1 MKVQLDTVQFALHVR
16 TFGNDDKKAAAWLRS
31 FADTLLFEGAN
42 PDAEPFAASLVNEA
56 GEFKAQQSLIKMRA
70 AAVKAVG
77 EGADEDAIDG
87 WMQKKYGMKY
97 DSVKYTLA
105 MKEQRVAFQEPEPVV
120 GEGPEEEPA
129 TAIATDIVATKAP
142 RKLPFGEFH
151 NVMLTDEE
159 QLRLYEKV
167 DNAAGLIEELSQYLA
182 SSGKRYKNHY
192 ATLLNWSRRHSEEAA
207 PKQKFL
213 TSEEISR
220 RNYAESQRAL
230 DRIIQ
235 ERKHG

>member
-1 MKVQLDTVQFALHVR
+1 MRVR
-16 TFGNDDKKAAAWLRS
+16 WVKIWVDSIG
-31 FADTLLFEGAN
+31 
-42 PDAEPFAASLVNEA
+42 SLTEN
-56 GEFKAQQSLIKMRA
+56 FR
-70 AAVKAVG
+70 
-77 EGADEDAIDG
+77 DEDGRVDFEALGREEYAFRRALLTGDYSRSERARKIAEEAEEAYKLRAEIG
-87 WMQKKYGMKY
+87 RAGA
-97 DSVKYTLA
+97 SVRWN
-105 MKEQRVAFQEPEPVV
+105 KEETAKDEPVAD
-120 GEGPEEEPA
+120 EGPEEEPA
-129 TAIATDIVATKAP
+129 TAITTDIVATKAP

-151 NVMLTDEE
+151 NVMLTEEE

-167 DNAAGLIEELSQYLA
+167 DNAAELIEELSQYLA
-182 SSGKRYKNHY
+182 SSGRRYKSHY

>member
-1 MKVQLDTVQFALHVR
+1 MRVR
-16 TFGNDDKKAAAWLRS
+16 WVKIWVDSIG
-31 FADTLLFEGAN
+31 
-42 PDAEPFAASLVNEA
+42 SLTEN
-56 GEFKAQQSLIKMRA
+56 FR
-70 AAVKAVG
+70 
-77 EGADEDAIDG
+77 DEDGRVDFEALGREEYAFRRALLTGDYSRSERARKIAEEAEEAYKLRAEIG
-87 WMQKKYGMKY
+87 RAGA
-97 DSVKYTLA
+97 SVRWN
-105 MKEQRVAFQEPEPVV
+105 KEETAKDEPVAD
-120 GEGPEEEPA
+120 EEPA
-129 TAIATDIVATKAP
+129 TSVATDIVATKAP

-151 NVMLTDEE
+151 NVMLTEEE

-167 DNAAGLIEELSQYLA
+167 DNAAELIEELSQYLA
-182 SSGKRYKNHY
+182 SSGRRYKSHY

>member
-1 MKVQLDTVQFALHVR
+1 MKVQVDTVQFALHVR
-16 TFGNDDKKAAAWLRS
+16 NFGTDDKKCAAWLRS

-42 PDAEPFAASLVNEA
+42 PDAEPYAASLVNEA

-105 MKEQRVAFQEPEPVV
+105 MKEQRVALQESEPVV
-120 GEGPEEEPA
+120 DEEPA

-151 NVMLTDEE
+151 NVMLTEEE

-167 DNAAGLIEELSQYLA
+167 DNAAELIEELSQYLA
-182 SSGKRYKNHY
+182 SSGRRYKSHY
-192 ATLLNWSRRHSEEAA
+192 ATLLNWSRRHSEESA

-213 TSEEISR
+213 TSEEISK
-220 RNYAESQRAL
+220 RNYAESQRTL

>member
-1 MKVQLDTVQFALHVR
+1 
-16 TFGNDDKKAAAWLRS
+16 
-31 FADTLLFEGAN
+31 
-42 PDAEPFAASLVNEA
+42 
-56 GEFKAQQSLIKMRA
+56 
-70 AAVKAVG
+70 
-77 EGADEDAIDG
+77 
-87 WMQKKYGMKY
+87 
-97 DSVKYTLA
+97 VKYTLA

-120 GEGPEEEPA
+120 GEGHEEEPA

-142 RKLPFGEFH
+142 RKLAFGEFH
-151 NVMLTDEE
+151 NVMLTEEE

-167 DNAAGLIEELSQYLA
+167 ENAAELIEELSQYLA
-182 SSGKRYKNHY
+182 SSGRRYKSHY

>member
-1 MKVQLDTVQFALHVR
+1 MKVQLDTVQLALHVR
-16 TFGNDDKKAAAWLRS
+16 NFGTDDKKCAAWLRS

-77 EGADEDAIDG
+77 EGADEDALDR

-105 MKEQRVAFQEPEPVV
+105 MKEQRVALQESEPVV
-120 GEGPEEEPA
+120 DEEPA

-151 NVMLTDEE
+151 NVMLTEEE

-167 DNAAGLIEELSQYLA
+167 DNAAELIEELSQYLA
-182 SSGKRYKNHY
+182 SSGRRYKSHY
-192 ATLLNWSRRHSEEAA
+192 ATLLNWSRRHSEESA

-213 TSEEISR
+213 TSEEISK
-220 RNYAESQRAL
+220 RNYAESQRTL
-230 DRIIQ
+230 ERIMQ

>member
-42 PDAEPFAASLVNEA
+42 PDAEPLAASLVNEA

-105 MKEQRVAFQEPEPVV
+105 MKEQRVAFQEPEPVAD
-120 GEGPEEEPA
+120 ECHEEESS
-129 TAIATDIVATKAP
+129 TAIVATKAQ
-142 RKLPFGEFH
+142 RKLPYGEFH
-151 NVMLTDEE
+151 NVMLTEEE

-167 DNAAGLIEELSQYLA
+167 DNASELIEELSQYLA
-182 SSGKRYKNHY
+182 SSGRRYKNHY
-192 ATLLNWSRRHSEEAA
+192 ATLLNWSRRHSEESA

-220 RNYAESQRAL
+220 RNYAESQRTL
-230 DRIIQ
+230 DRIKQ
-235 ERKHG
+235 ERMHG